1 MKKILFI
8 VCLICLLS
16 SCTVSTDQSYINF
29 INRYYSK
36 VGISTNGKFSADI
49 GVVRL
54 SRREAATIKVGVNYD
69 CEIRAVWDENYLTCY
84 GGEVNSDNSLNF
96 IVQSK
101 NYTGTTLVHF
111 TNDQSNDEFDIII
124 IIGDGFQ

>member
-29 INRYYSK
+29 INRNYSK
-36 VGISTNGKFSADI
+36 VGMSTNGQFFADI

-69 CEIRAVWDENYLTCY
+69 CEIRAVWDENYITCY

-111 TNDQSNDEFDIII
+111 TNDRSNDEFDIII